1 MNSEEWYLIMFIQFE
16 FLWTNKHI
24 FAILCMKKDFYK
36 QISETDNLNNLIH
49 KNELNVN
56 QRIN

>member
-1 MNSEEWYLIMFIQFE
+1 MFIQFE

-36 QISETDNLNNLIH
+36 QITETDDLNNLIH